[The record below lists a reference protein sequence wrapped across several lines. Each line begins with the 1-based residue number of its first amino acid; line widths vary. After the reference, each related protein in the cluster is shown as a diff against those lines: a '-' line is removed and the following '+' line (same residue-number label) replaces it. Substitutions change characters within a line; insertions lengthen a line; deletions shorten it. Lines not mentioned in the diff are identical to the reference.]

1 MIIILKIQHV
11 QTVLLEE
18 HINLLKQK
26 SGKQTTKD
34 AVAEAVEHYLLCN
47 AKEIRQALQAARD
60 YIAVNMAKN
69 KAASTPILQQ
79 IDVALQ
85 QE

>member
-47 AKEIRQALQAARD
+47 AKEIRQVLQAARNNLRKD
-60 YIAVNMAKN
+60 CSQVIVK
-69 KAASTPILQQ
+69 Q
-79 IDVALQ
+79 IDEAL
-85 QE
+85 EEK